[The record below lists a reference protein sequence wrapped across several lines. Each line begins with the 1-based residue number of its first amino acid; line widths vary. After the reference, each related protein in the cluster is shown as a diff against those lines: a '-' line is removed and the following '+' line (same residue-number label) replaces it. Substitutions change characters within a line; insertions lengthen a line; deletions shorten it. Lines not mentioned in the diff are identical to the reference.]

1 MVNLLVITHGE
12 FADGLV
18 DAMQLIIGP
27 QEGIQTLSLKET
39 DAIDLL
45 GERVQTAVNELDMG
59 EGVLVLVDLL
69 GASPFNISARLSMEN
84 KNVEVVTGV
93 NLPMLLETA
102 MQRQEMSLREVAAV
116 AKEAGTSGIV
126 IVSEKMQ
133 SNE

>member
-1 MVNLLVITHGE
+1 MVNLLVITHGD

-45 GERVQTAVNELDMG
+45 GERVQTAVQELDQG
-59 EGVLVLVDLL
+59 QGVLVLVDLL

-84 KNVEVVTGV
+84 KNVDVVTGV

-133 SNE
+133 SND

>member
-1 MVNLLVITHGE
+1 MVNLLVITHGD

-45 GERVQTAVNELDMG
+45 GERVQTAVQELDQG

-84 KNVEVVTGV
+84 KNVDVVTGV

-133 SNE
+133 SND

>member
-12 FADGLV
+12 MADGLIN
-18 DAMQLIIGP
+18 AMQLIIGP

-45 GERVQTAVNELDMG
+45 GERVQKSIRELETGD
-59 EGVLVLVDLL
+59 GVLVLVDLM
-69 GASPFNISARLSMEN
+69 GASPFNVSARMSMEN
-84 KNVEVVTGV
+84 KNLDVVTGV

-102 MQRQEMSLREVAAV
+102 LRRKGMSLSEVATV

-126 IVSEKMQ
+126 VVSEKMQ
-133 SNE
+133 SNK

>member
-27 QEGIQTLSLKET
+27 QEGIQTLALKET

-45 GERVQTAVNELDMG
+45 GERVQAAVQELDQG
-59 EGVLVLVDLL
+59 EGVLILVDLL

-84 KNVEVVTGV
+84 KNVDVVTGV

-102 MQRQEMSLREVAAV
+102 MQRQEMSLREVAGV

-126 IVSEKMQ
+126 VVSEKMQ
-133 SNE
+133 SND